1 MNKEAVLHTPLS
13 QYAYAVDERSLNIR
27 IRTAKNDITAC
38 YLYYGDRVDMVEP
51 IRVTEVQME
60 KNATDDLF
68 DYYEATVADKYS
80 RVCYYF
86 KLEDGDK
93 EEFYY
98 SRGFCNNMEAH
109 RTEYFQFPYIRRED
123 MLDVPKWASDI
134 VMYHIFP
141 DSFASDKRSL
151 SGIGQQV
158 ELNATESGEKI
169 KSVSNLGGTL
179 NGIRENLD
187 YIRDLGVNCIYLNPI
202 FTASSYHKY
211 DTIDYMSIDPCF
223 GTMEDFKKLVS
234 NCHENGIR
242 VILDGVFNHC
252 GSDFFAFRDVL
263 AKGSE
268 SRYYD
273 WFYDMPANV
282 EFKDPPEYEA
292 FAYVK
297 EMPKLNTG
305 NSEVIEYFCNV
316 GKYWIEEA
324 DIDGWRLD
332 VANEINHDF
341 WREYRKAVRGVKKDC
356 FLIAEI
362 WEEAGIW
369 LQGDQFDS
377 TMNYTFSYLCKDFF
391 ATDKISVTEFDEQIN
406 KMFMRYSW
414 KTDFCQMNFLDT
426 HDVPR
431 FLSYC
436 GGDIEKLKL
445 AATYMMTCVGIPSIF
460 YGDEC
465 AIEGVT
471 EPEYRKEMPWKY
483 VVNDDVYKDIS
494 EDLGKAANGTD
505 GSSINNVYD
514 NQHVGNIEELYPY
527 YKKLI
532 RIRNSEVVLRRGSY
546 KTVLTDD
553 TGLYVFVRSLGK
565 EKIYVVFNNSNTDK
579 KCDLS
584 KYVGDSAYELIR
596 GYVTG
601 KEFRVSA
608 KSAMIIKE
616 FLN

>member
-1 MNKEAVLHTPLS
+1 
-13 QYAYAVDERSLNIR
+13 
-27 IRTAKNDITAC
+27 
-38 YLYYGDRVDMVEP
+38 
-51 IRVTEVQME
+51 
-60 KNATDDLF
+60 
-68 DYYEATVADKYS
+68 
-80 RVCYYF
+80 
-86 KLEDGDK
+86 
-93 EEFYY
+93 
-98 SRGFCNNMEAH
+98 
-109 RTEYFQFPYIRRED
+109 
-123 MLDVPKWASDI
+123 
-134 VMYHIFP
+134 
-141 DSFASDKRSL
+141 
-151 SGIGQQV
+151 
-158 ELNATESGEKI
+158 
-169 KSVSNLGGTL
+169 
-179 NGIRENLD
+179 
-187 YIRDLGVNCIYLNPI
+187 
-202 FTASSYHKY
+202 
-211 DTIDYMSIDPCF
+211 
-223 GTMEDFKKLVS
+223 
-234 NCHENGIR
+234 

-263 AKGSE
+263 AKGAE

-305 NSEVIEYFCNV
+305 NPDVIEYFCNV

-483 VVNDDVYKDIS
+483 VVNM
-494 EDLGKAANGTD
+494 T
-505 GSSINNVYD
+505 
-514 NQHVGNIEELYPY
+514 ELYSY
-527 YKKLI
+527 YMKLI

-553 TGLYVFVRSLGK
+553 TGLYVFVRSLGE
-565 EKIYVVFNNSNTDK
+565 EKIYVVFNNSNNDK

-584 KYVGDSAYELIR
+584 EYVGDSAYELIR

-616 FLN
+616 RENNESK